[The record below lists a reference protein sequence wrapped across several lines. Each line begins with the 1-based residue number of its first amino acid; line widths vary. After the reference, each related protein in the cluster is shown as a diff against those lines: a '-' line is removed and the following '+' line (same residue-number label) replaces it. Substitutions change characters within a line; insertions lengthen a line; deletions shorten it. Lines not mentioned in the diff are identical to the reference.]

1 MDNSN
6 GFYINNVVKSQ
17 RSRISV
23 TFNLKRED
31 ELQQTFMEE
40 AAQEGIIEIKG
51 HRSRGGCR
59 ICLYV
64 PVSDLG
70 VDLLADFMTRF
81 AEKYQ

>member
-1 MDNSN
+1 
-6 GFYINNVVKSQ
+6 
-17 RSRISV
+17 
-23 TFNLKRED
+23 L
-31 ELQQTFMEE
+31 EE

-59 ICLYV
+59 VCLYV

-70 VDLLADFMTRF
+70 VDLLSDFMTRF